1 MKHFFESIWFLIVLL
16 IGISGNLSAQNSLEA
31 DGGGNAFSKPSMVP
45 RVKTR
50 EVKVEARPIVLPTY
64 GVGEPDRNPIFFT
77 GRVYQGAQG
86 HIYPYAMIDRLSD
99 QVGNK
104 EYCGVFLENEYLK
117 ICVAPEMGGWI
128 LQAQD
133 KTNGY
138 DFFYRQHVVKPALI
152 GMTGAWMSGGVEWNI
167 PHHHRSSSFMGMDW
181 KTIVNPNGGKS
192 VWVGE
197 TELRHRMKWSVEL
210 TVDPGRSYVK
220 ARTRVENRSP
230 LIQSMLFW
238 ANVSVHCNPDYEV
251 IFAPNVQHGTDHAKV
266 RFCDWP
272 EGKPG
277 VDFRFWKNH
286 TDQFRSVF
294 AWDFQNDFLAG
305 YDHGRQAGTVHVGNH
320 HVVTGKKFFLWGNH
334 PRANMWDKMLTDP
347 WTEEQKKGSLTGSD
361 AEYPQYLELMVGA
374 WSDNQPDYS
383 WIHPGEVREH
393 VQYWYPIRGI
403 GGVKNA
409 TVDAAVNFER
419 KSADVVKIGFCA
431 SGAFPNAQALVFQN
445 GEEIFSQTVSID
457 PGKPFQQEIT
467 VPAEAK
473 DTEFRVLLTDAEG
486 NPLVAYQPRELEP
499 EVKPEIVKATPK
511 PEDFETVEE
520 LFLAGQRIEQFHN
533 ARMDPMEYYSEAL
546 RRDSGDA
553 RANTAVGLRLARE
566 AKWAEAEKHLKT
578 ALARLEKNV
587 RG

>member
-1 MKHFFESIWFLIVLL
+1 M
-16 IGISGNLSAQNSLEA
+16 
-31 DGGGNAFSKPSMVP
+31 
-45 RVKTR
+45 
-50 EVKVEARPIVLPTY
+50 
-64 GVGEPDRNPIFFT
+64 
-77 GRVYQGAQG
+77 
-86 HIYPYAMIDRLSD
+86 
-99 QVGNK
+99 
-104 EYCGVFLENEYLK
+104 
-117 ICVAPEMGGWI
+117 
-128 LQAQD
+128 
-133 KTNGY
+133 
-138 DFFYRQHVVKPALI
+138 
-152 GMTGAWMSGGVEWNI
+152 
-167 PHHHRSSSFMGMDW
+167 
-181 KTIVNPNGGKS
+181 
-192 VWVGE
+192 
-197 TELRHRMKWSVEL
+197 
-210 TVDPGRSYVK
+210 
-220 ARTRVENRSP
+220 
-230 LIQSMLFW
+230 
-238 ANVSVHCNPDYEV
+238 
-251 IFAPNVQHGTDHAKV
+251 

>member
-197 TELRHRMKWSVEL
+197 TGLRHRMNWSVEL

-320 HVVTGKKFFLWGNH
+320 HVVTGKKFFLWG
-334 PRANMWDKMLTDP
+334 
-347 WTEEQKKGSLTGSD
+347 KKI
-361 AEYPQYLELMVGA
+361 P
-374 WSDNQPDYS
+374 
-383 WIHPGEVREH
+383 
-393 VQYWYPIRGI
+393 
-403 GGVKNA
+403 
-409 TVDAAVNFER
+409 
-419 KSADVVKIGFCA
+419 
-431 SGAFPNAQALVFQN
+431 
-445 GEEIFSQTVSID
+445 
-457 PGKPFQQEIT
+457 
-467 VPAEAK
+467 
-473 DTEFRVLLTDAEG
+473 
-486 NPLVAYQPRELEP
+486 
-499 EVKPEIVKATPK
+499 
-511 PEDFETVEE
+511 
-520 LFLAGQRIEQFHN
+520 
-533 ARMDPMEYYSEAL
+533 
-546 RRDSGDA
+546 
-553 RANTAVGLRLARE
+553 
-566 AKWAEAEKHLKT
+566 
-578 ALARLEKNV
+578 
-587 RG
+587 